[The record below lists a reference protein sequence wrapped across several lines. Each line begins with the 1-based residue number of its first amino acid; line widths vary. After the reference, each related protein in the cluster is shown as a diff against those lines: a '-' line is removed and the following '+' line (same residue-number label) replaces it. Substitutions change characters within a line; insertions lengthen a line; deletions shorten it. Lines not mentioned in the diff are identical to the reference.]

1 MLIVSGFFYGGVEAM
16 PAAAVPFMIA
26 VILVPL
32 VIIGGILLALRE
44 RLKEIGSGE
53 EDAAAK
59 Y

>member
-1 MLIVSGFFYGGVEAM
+1 
-16 PAAAVPFMIA
+16 MIA